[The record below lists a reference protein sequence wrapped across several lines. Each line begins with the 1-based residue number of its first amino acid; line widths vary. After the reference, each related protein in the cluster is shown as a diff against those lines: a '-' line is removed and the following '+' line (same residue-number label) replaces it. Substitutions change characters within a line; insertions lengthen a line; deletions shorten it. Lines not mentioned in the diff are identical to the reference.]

1 MVKLKDLSVGELDTM
16 AEAGERVLEC
26 YRVLAKSGSNVVAEM
41 LRGQGTFYEFDHY
54 PAGDIYDPETHA
66 QYYYHAHREGEH
78 GHFHTFLR
86 EKGMPGDCRPV
97 EQSEAPFMKERDDTL
112 SHLIAVSMNRAGFPI
127 GLFTTNR
134 WITADNW
141 YKADDVIRM
150 VDRFDMDLAWPSWPV
165 NIWITAMVRL
175 FRPQIEELVRERDAA
190 VAAWQKKHPRR
201 DAFEDRKCDITS
213 VRKISVAAQIKRVNK
228 ALASAYARPAPR
240 IRSGRGVRG
249 RGAEG
254 APANEIDLGQRTVET
269 RSLRS
274 VPA

>member
-1 MVKLKDLSVGELDTM
+1 MVKLKGLPRKRLTAM
-16 AEAGERVLEC
+16 AEAGERILEC
-26 YRVLAKSGSNVVAEM
+26 YRVLAKSDTNVVAEV
-41 LRGQGTFYEFDHY
+41 LRGQGTFYEYDHY
-54 PAGDIYDPETHA
+54 PTGDVHDPETHS
-66 QYYYHAHREGEH
+66 QYYYHSHRGDEH

-112 SHLIAVSMNRAGFPI
+112 SHLIAISMNRAGFPT

-141 YKADDVIRM
+141 YTADDVIRM
-150 VDRFDMDLAWPSWPV
+150 LDRFDMDLAWPSWPV

-190 VAAWQKKHPRR
+190 VADWQKKHPRR

-213 VRKISVAAQIKRVNK
+213 VRRISVAAQIKRVNE
-228 ALASAYARPAPR
+228 ALMAVAA
-240 IRSGRGVRG
+240 
-249 RGAEG
+249 
-254 APANEIDLGQRTVET
+254 
-269 RSLRS
+269 
-274 VPA
+274 

>member
-1 MVKLKDLSVGELDTM
+1 MVRWKDFPVGELEAM
-16 AEAGERVLEC
+16 ATAGERVLEC
-26 YRVLAKSGSNVVAEM
+26 YRVLAKSDTNVVAEV

-54 PAGDIYDPETHA
+54 PAGDVYDPDTHA
-66 QYYYHAHREGEH
+66 QYYYHSHREGEH

-112 SHLIAVSMNRAGFPI
+112 SHLIAISMNRAGFPI

-141 YKADDVIRM
+141 YTADDVITM
-150 VDRFDMDLAWPSWPV
+150 LDRFDMDLAWPSWPV
-165 NIWITAMVRL
+165 NIWITAMVCL
-175 FRPQIEELVRERDAA
+175 FRPEIEELVRGRDAT

-213 VRKISVAAQIKRVNK
+213 VRRISVEAQIKRVNK

-240 IRSGRGVRG
+240 NRADRGVGDGER
-249 RGAEG
+249 RGAR
-254 APANEIDLGQRTVET
+254 AD
-269 RSLRS
+269 
-274 VPA
+274 

>member
-1 MVKLKDLSVGELDTM
+1 MGKWKDFSAGELETM
-16 AEAGERVLEC
+16 AAAGERGLEC
-26 YRVLAKSGSNVVAEM
+26 YRVLAKSDTNVVAEV

-54 PAGDIYDPETHA
+54 PPGDVHDPDTHA

-97 EQSEAPFMKERDDTL
+97 EQSAADYMNERDDTL
-112 SHLIAVSMNRAGFPI
+112 SHLIAISMNRAGFPT

-141 YKADDVIRM
+141 YTADDVIRM
-150 VDRFDMDLAWPSWPV
+150 LDRFDMDLAWPSWPV
-165 NIWITAMVRL
+165 NIWITNMVRL

-190 VAAWQKKHPRR
+190 VADWQKKHPRR

-213 VRKISVAAQIKRVNK
+213 VRKISVAAQIKRLNK
-228 ALASAYARPAPR
+228 ALMAVAA
-240 IRSGRGVRG
+240 
-249 RGAEG
+249 
-254 APANEIDLGQRTVET
+254 
-269 RSLRS
+269 
-274 VPA
+274 

>member
-1 MVKLKDLSVGELDTM
+1 MVIETTVGSADGGNAPAAPQNGRRVGRMVKLKDFPVGELETM
-16 AEAGERVLEC
+16 AAAGERVLEC
-26 YRVLAKSGSNVVAEM
+26 YRVLAKSDTNVVAEM

-54 PAGDIYDPETHA
+54 PAGDVYDPDTHA

-112 SHLIAVSMNRAGFPI
+112 SHLIAISMNRAGFPI

-141 YKADDVIRM
+141 YTADDVITM
-150 VDRFDMDLAWPSWPV
+150 LDRFDMDLAWPSWPV
-165 NIWITAMVRL
+165 NIWITAMVCL
-175 FRPQIEELVRERDAA
+175 FRPQIEDLVRERDAT
-190 VAAWQKKHPRR
+190 VADWQMKHPRR

-228 ALASAYARPAPR
+228 ALVL
-240 IRSGRGVRG
+240 RGHL
-249 RGAEG
+249 A
-254 APANEIDLGQRTVET
+254 
-269 RSLRS
+269 
-274 VPA
+274 